1 MLPTSRLF
9 ISVSLGLLASCATI
23 ISGTT
28 QAVSIDSN
36 VSGAS
41 VIIDGSN
48 VGRTPFSGKIKR
60 QRETIA
66 MVRKEGYVAQSFT
79 MSSSFNPVAIL
90 SILWDYSTT
99 DFLTGAVWEY
109 SPSQYYIELA
119 PEEGNASLF
128 RERTTLKAVAMTFH
142 SDLLVELAA
151 GEGQLLTMIHER
163 FLADRSQEAVVEQLQ
178 QLTMLGA
185 KEFGEAVATLHS

>member
-1 MLPTSRLF
+1 MLASSRLF
-9 ISVSLGLLASCATI
+9 ISASLGLLASCATI
-23 ISGTT
+23 ISGTS
-28 QAVSIDSN
+28 QAVTIDSN
-36 VSGAS
+36 VAGAT
-41 VIIDGSN
+41 VVIDGSS
-48 VGRTPFSGKIKR
+48 VGTTPFSGKVR
-60 QRETIA
+60 RRRETIG

-79 MSSSFNPVAIL
+79 MSSSYNPVALL
-90 SILWDYSTT
+90 SIFWDYSTT

-109 SPSQYYIELA
+109 SPSQYYIELV
-119 PEEGNASLF
+119 PQEGNASLF

-151 GEGQLLTMIHER
+151 GEGQLLSMIHER

-178 QLTMLGA
+178 QLTTLDA

>member
-1 MLPTSRLF
+1 MLASSRLF
-9 ISVSLGLLASCATI
+9 ISASLGLLASCATI
-23 ISGTT
+23 ISGTS
-28 QAVSIDSN
+28 QAVTIDSN
-36 VSGAS
+36 VSGAT
-41 VIIDGSN
+41 VVIDGSS
-48 VGRTPFSGKIKR
+48 VGTTPFSGKVR
-60 QRETIA
+60 RRRETIG

-79 MSSSFNPVAIL
+79 MSSSYNPVALL
-90 SILWDYSTT
+90 SIFWDYSTT

-109 SPSQYYIELA
+109 SPSQYYIELV
-119 PEEGNASLF
+119 PQGGNASLF

-163 FLADRSQEAVVEQLQ
+163 FLDDRSQEAVVEQLQ
-178 QLTMLGA
+178 QLTTLDA